1 MDEALAEFLRHLGL
15 EKNASE
21 HTVKSYREDLTQALG
36 FFRDRLTHAVEPG
49 QVTPRHVRAFV
60 AWLHEQGYSRSTI
73 SRRLAAV
80 RSWFR
85 FLCRQGL
92 VAVNPA
98 DGIRG
103 PRQEK
108 KLPHF
113 LGKEQTRQ
121 LLDAPQADGP
131 LALRDQAILR
141 TLYSAGLREAELCGL
156 DLDDVDLPEG

>member
-1 MDEALAEFLRHLGL
+1 MDKALADFLRHLGL

-36 FFRDRLTHAVEPG
+36 FFRDRLSHSVEPR
-49 QVTPRHVRAFV
+49 QIAPRIVRAFV
-60 AWLHEQGYSRSTI
+60 AWLHEQGYARTTI

-85 FLCRQGL
+85 FLCLQGVL
-92 VAVNPA
+92 ATNPA

-103 PRQEK
+103 PRHEK

-113 LGKEQTRQ
+113 LGKSQTQQ
-121 LLDAPQADGP
+121 LLDAPSENGP
-131 LALRDQAILR
+131 LGLRDQAILK

-156 DLDDVDLPEG
+156 NL